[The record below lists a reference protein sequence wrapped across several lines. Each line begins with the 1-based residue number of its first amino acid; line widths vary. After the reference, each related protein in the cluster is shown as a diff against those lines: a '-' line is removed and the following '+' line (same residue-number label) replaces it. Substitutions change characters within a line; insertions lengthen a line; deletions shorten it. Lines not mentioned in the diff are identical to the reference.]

1 MIKLI
6 ATGFNSIGMAL
17 LVISIGTFSLVII
30 QFGPL
35 WIIVRNTA
43 LSLLGEPTPG
53 LTIEGDNRPPTLD
66 CDHTTGNCRV
76 EE

>member
-6 ATGFNSIGMAL
+6 ATGFNSLGMAL

-66 CDHTTGNCRV
+66 CDHTTGSCRV